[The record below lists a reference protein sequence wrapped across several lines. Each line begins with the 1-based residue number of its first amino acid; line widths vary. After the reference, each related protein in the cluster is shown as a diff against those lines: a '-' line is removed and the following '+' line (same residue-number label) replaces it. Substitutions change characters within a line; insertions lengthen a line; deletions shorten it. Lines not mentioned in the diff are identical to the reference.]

1 MNCYFQDIE
10 HHIISHI
17 EKAQTRL
24 LICVAWFTN
33 ETIGAEIIKKK
44 NIDVEIV
51 IDDNEINRN
60 CVNLKR
66 LKAENFEVTFI
77 KDLNKH
83 YYLMHNKFCVIDNNT
98 VITGSYNWTK
108 NANTNDENISII
120 SDKSISAYY
129 SQEFR
134 RIKDI
139 EFPVDNISMTD
150 TEAEEITNLIYYG
163 LLATLKTNIDKGEP
177 NAGLIIN
184 WADDKILNT
193 IRLTNE
199 RVRNTLHK
207 KIGTLGVYFDLIK
220 TYGIEFK
227 TLSTESEK
235 VQARDNFKK
244 SGLDEIDFYLIRQF
258 SFFKIKAIKKLQENY
273 AKLMDSS
280 IEDEVKFTKIYNV
293 FIFLNKEKIAIA
305 KDLNLNII

>member
-1 MNCYFQDIE
+1 MDCYFQDIE
-10 HHIISHI
+10 HHIIKHI
-17 EKAQTRL
+17 ENAQTRI

-33 ETIGAEIIKKK
+33 ETIGAEIIKKR
-44 NIDVEIV
+44 NIDVEVV

-60 CVNLKR
+60 CINLKR
-66 LKAENFEVTFI
+66 LKTENIEVSFI
-77 KDLNKH
+77 KDLNKR
-83 YYLMHNKFCVIDNNT
+83 YYLMHNKFCVIDNT
-98 VITGSYNWTK
+98 IVITGSYNWTK
-108 NANTNDENISII
+108 NANTNDENISVI
-120 SDKSISAYY
+120 SDKTIAAYY

-150 TEAEEITNLIYYG
+150 NEAEEITNLIYNG
-163 LLATLKTNIDKGEP
+163 LLSVLKTNIDKGEP
-177 NAGLIIN
+177 KFGLVVN
-184 WADDKILNT
+184 WTDDKIINK

-199 RVRNTLHK
+199 RVRNTLHS
-207 KIGTLGVYFDLIK
+207 KIGTFGVYFDLIK

-244 SGLDEIDFYLIRQF
+244 KGLDEIEFYLNQQF

-280 IEDEVKFTKIYNV
+280 VDDEAKFAKIYNV
-293 FIFLNKEKIAIA
+293 FIFLNKEKLSIA